1 MSDQT
6 GDQETPAQAKE
17 IDWKA
22 EARKWETR
30 AKENFD
36 ALASKESAIQELT
49 AKNEALTG
57 KVKDLETVISEGE
70 KEKAFAQTLA
80 EVAEATGVP
89 AAALRGSTRE
99 ELEAH
104 AETLKPLLPLLGRS
118 RPKRETPRKKLL
130 VAKKLSSFAGSLGV
144 NRRFTHGCFYYLW
157 DYYPHSVH

>member
-104 AETLKPLLPLLGRS
+104 AETLKPFVTPSGPVAPKAGDAPEKTSGGEEIEFVRGLFGR
-118 RPKRETPRKKLL
+118 E
-130 VAKKLSSFAGSLGV
+130 
-144 NRRFTHGCFYYLW
+144 
-157 DYYPHSVH
+157 